1 MPTNREADPVLVN
14 LEVGCV
20 RLGFSES
27 EIEVRE
33 SPETKATFEETTTF
47 NVQTKT
53 RRCARHALRWDALDD
68 EGTVLT
74 HCSTACGIAASSR
87 SMLNMF
93 N

>member
-53 RRCARHALRWDALDD
+53 RRCARHALRDALREPRTATAQSTDD
-68 EGTVLT
+68 RTFSVS
-74 HCSTACGIAASSR
+74 CDAR
-87 SMLNMF
+87 
-93 N
+93 